1 MITSVSFESAARGFG
16 NTQFRSRAPPF
27 RLPSTR
33 SNEASPGVEPRG
45 PDPPPGRGRRGRLRA
60 LWRRESLARGRVR
73 APGPWAAP
81 PKVRRARGSL
91 PPFCAPTV
99 PLADRSRLP
108 VWPVQVR
115 PRRGR
120 RGGSSRDR
128 RHRPSGVTAGARTSR
143 CASRPA
149 KRPCARRRRWDSTPP
164 RRRGAAAGDTRA
176 RAVARA
182 RRFPRLPVL
191 RPPHRRHVCAAAER
205 AHVRRPSPLPDVP
218 PADCLWSREREP

>member
-1 MITSVSFESAARGFG
+1 MNLFISVRSGEFRQHAVQIASSALSLAFHAFKRSLAGRGAAWPRPP
-16 NTQFRSRAPPF
+16 TRPRAPRAIAGPLAAGKP
-27 RLPSTR
+27 RPWQGPCPR
-33 SNEASPGVEPRG
+33 AMGRASEGAPRAWEP
-45 PDPPPGRGRRGRLRA
+45 
-60 LWRRESLARGRVR
+60 
-73 APGPWAAP
+73 
-81 PKVRRARGSL
+81 